1 MRNVEPNSTKRTR
14 HVTFHRILYMY
25 LHRREHK
32 QKQDALQH
40 NYRQAEKKFRM
51 HLRSTEQR
59 QGAKAQGID
68 DYKSLQSKRIT

>member
-14 HVTFHRILYMY
+14 HVTFHRILDMY